1 MDFPERLIY
10 NRFTKIDHRVFHEVA
25 FTMKRIALLVVSILL
40 FSFLAP
46 LACAEKLD
54 DSVLL
59 SYYDDCV
66 LFGDSRMEALKRYCS
81 AVRQTDESF
90 LRKTTIICT
99 SSIGLYAAS
108 RNYLSG
114 DFHYYFHGND
124 RTIYEI
130 AKELSPKKAFVMLG
144 LNDEIATKIDKGLS
158 WAEKVITTMKEHSP
172 DTVVYFFSETPVT
185 PKFEK
190 KIDFPGYQD
199 KLDEY
204 NALLKELCVSTG
216 GGYIDIA
223 EALKDENNYLLE
235 EYSSDKICHIS
246 DEGLVI
252 WLDRMKEYAQEQ
264 YDAGL
269 WDPFDDAG
277 ESLPEGGNEP

>member
-1 MDFPERLIY
+1 
-10 NRFTKIDHRVFHEVA
+10 
-25 FTMKRIALLVVSILL
+25 MKRIALLMVFILL
-40 FSFLAP
+40 FSCVSPFAY
-46 LACAEKLD
+46 AERLE

-81 AVRQTDESF
+81 AVRQTDDSF

-124 RTIYEI
+124 RTIYDI
-130 AKELSPKKAFVMLG
+130 AHELSPKKAFVMLG

-158 WAEKVITTMKEHSP
+158 WAEKVIVTMKEHSP
-172 DTVVYFFSETPVT
+172 DTVVYFFSETPIT

-190 KIDFPGYQD
+190 KISYPGYQE

-204 NALLKELCVSTG
+204 NARLKELCESSG

-223 EALKDENNYLLE
+223 EALKDENNYLLD

-252 WLDRMKEYAQEQ
+252 WIERMKDYAQEQ

-269 WDPFDDAG
+269 WDPFETVG
-277 ESLPEGGNEP
+277 KPLPEGGSEL